1 MEVLTKEL
9 GDKVHVRLKRRIV
22 LFLGI
27 SVVMTGISIFHIIR
41 DGASILHTIV
51 GIVIGLIIGL
61 SVSRIFIISWDGKA
75 GQVISK
81 FDAVGI
87 ILLVMYIVFEIFRTK
102 IVGYF
107 VNRHSVFAVS
117 FAILAGIMYGRFL
130 GIRGKIRQIFEE
142 EGIK

>member
-1 MEVLTKEL
+1 MKEL
-9 GDKVHVRLKRRIV
+9 GDKVHKRLKKRIV
-22 LFLGI
+22 LFLAI

-41 DGASILHTIV
+41 EGASILYTLT
-51 GIVIGLIIGL
+51 GLVIGLIIGL
-61 SVSRIFIISWDGKA
+61 IAARIFKISWDKKA

-81 FDAVGI
+81 FDTVGI
-87 ILLVMYIVFEIFRTK
+87 ILLVLYIVFEIFRTK

-142 EGIK
+142 EGITP

>member
-1 MEVLTKEL
+1 MEPIIKEL
-9 GDKVHVRLKRRIV
+9 GDKVHTRLKRRIV

-27 SVVMTGISIFHIIR
+27 SVIMTGISIFHIIR

-61 SVSRIFIISWDGKA
+61 SVSRIFVISWDGKA

-81 FDAVGI
+81 FDTVGI